1 MIFAYLCAFGAGVQT
16 PCLKQKKH
24 LSVRSIIVA
33 VTLFALTAFQ
43 LNAQEA
49 PLRLSLE
56 QAQQMAVER
65 NRTLENASIDIKIAE
80 ASKWQAIASM
90 LPQVNAS
97 GTYNDMFGYMMNFGG
112 MSIALPSSASLG
124 VTASVALS
132 GAQVLNVAISKIS
145 RQMSDITA
153 RQTEQTVAS
162 QVKTLYYSAL
172 VAEQTL
178 DLLKDNLYEV
188 QKLYDFS
195 QQSVDVGASEQV
207 SADQLMVQVA
217 SSKTAIK
224 SAENS
229 LEMIYNS
236 LRVQMDLDPD
246 TRIELTDQLDD
257 LLNVDAGLAIMNE
270 QFNLDNNYNYQLLK
284 KNVELARQQVTLNKW
299 SLAPTVSLAYQ
310 YSAKVNFGD
319 GMDMTPPNTM
329 NIMLNVPI
337 FSSFSN
343 TKKIQSAK
351 MSYQKQLNTLAE
363 TENNLQIQYRQ
374 LCYNLQNAYARY
386 LDQKQAVEVNKRVF
400 DNIAR
405 KYQQGYSSAL
415 EMTNTSTTLINSQSS
430 YVQAILEFV
439 NAQIEL
445 ENLLNN

>member
-1 MIFAYLCAFGAGVQT
+1 MFF
-16 PCLKQKKH
+16 
-24 LSVRSIIVA
+24 
-33 VTLFALTAFQ
+33 LTAFQ
-43 LNAQEA
+43 LSAQTG

-56 QAQQMAVER
+56 DAQQMAVER
-65 NRTLENASIDIKIAE
+65 NRTLENASIDVKIAQ
-80 ASKWQAIASM
+80 ANRWQAIASM

-97 GTYNDMFGYMMNFGG
+97 GNYNDMFGYRMDFGG
-112 MSIALPSSASLG
+112 MSIALPSSASMG

-132 GAQVLNVAISKIS
+132 GAQVLNAAMSKITK
-145 RQMSDITA
+145 QMSDITA
-153 RQTEQTVAS
+153 LQTEQTVAS

-172 VAEQTL
+172 VADQTL
-178 DLLKDNLYEV
+178 DLLRSNLKEV
-188 QKLYDFS
+188 ERLYNFS

-217 SSKTAIK
+217 SARTAIK
-224 SAENS
+224 NAETS

-236 LRVQMDLDPD
+236 LRLQLDLEPEVD
-246 TRIELTDQLDD
+246 IVLTDSLEKLLD
-257 LLNVDAGLAIMNE
+257 VDAGLAMMNQ

-284 KNVELARQQVTLNKW
+284 KNVELARQQVALNKW

-310 YSAKVNFGD
+310 YSAKHNFGD

-329 NIMLNVPI
+329 NVMVSVPI
-337 FSSFSN
+337 FSSLSN

-363 TENNLQIQYRQ
+363 TENSLQIQYRQ
-374 LCYNLQNAYARY
+374 LCYNLQNAHAKYV
-386 LDQKQAVEVNKRVF
+386 DQKQAVEVNKRVF

-405 KYQQGYSSAL
+405 KYEQGYSSAL
-415 EMTNTSTTLINSQSS
+415 EMTNASTTLINSQSA

-445 ENLLNN
+445 DNLLNN